1 MRSSGARDGARHRI
15 LHSLTL
21 VGVLVASL
29 LGATLTARA
38 APSNVAYVAGTVQVS
53 DRVTRISVYSPS
65 MDRVVTSDVIHP
77 TGGGP
82 APTFYLLTG
91 ITGGEDGVSW
101 YNNTDVT
108 NFFADKHV
116 NVVLPVG
123 GKYSMYTD
131 WDADDPVL
139 GRNKWQTFLTREL
152 PPVIDRQFG
161 TTGVNALGGV
171 SMAAG
176 PVLDLAIQAPDVY
189 RAVGSYSG
197 CAGTSD
203 FNGQAMVRS
212 MVEVRGGGNVNNMWG
227 PGGGPQ
233 WIEHDPVVQ
242 AERLRGKVLF
252 LSAAS
257 GMPGAIDRLDPLIAI
272 PQGLV
277 GGLLESIT
285 MRCTAVMDAR
295 LRSLGIPAT
304 IVYRDV
310 GSHTWGVFEAEM
322 RDSWAVL
329 GPAIGA

>member
-1 MRSSGARDGARHRI
+1 MRGF
-15 LHSLTL
+15 
-21 VGVLVASL
+21 
-29 LGATLTARA
+29 GATLGYRVPHVLALVGILVVTLLGGALTAHA
-38 APSNVAYVAGTVQVS
+38 APSNVAYVAGTVEVS
-53 DRVTRISVYSPS
+53 DRVTRVSVYSPS
-65 MDRVVTSDVIHP
+65 MDRVIASDVIHP
-77 TGGGP
+77 VGGRP

-131 WDADDPVL
+131 WIADDPVL

-152 PPVIDRQFG
+152 PPVIDRLFG
-161 TTGVNALGGV
+161 TTGVNAIGGV

-197 CAGTSD
+197 CAQTSD
-203 FNGQAMVRS
+203 FNGQAIVRS
-212 MVEVRGGGNVNNMWG
+212 MVELRGGGNIHNMWG
-227 PGGGPQ
+227 PGGGPP
-233 WIEHDPVVQ
+233 WVEHDPVVQ
-242 AERLRGKVLF
+242 AERLRGKVLY
-252 LSAAS
+252 LSAAT

-272 PQGLV
+272 PQGIV
-277 GGLLESIT
+277 GGLLESVT
-285 MRCTAVMDAR
+285 MRCTLVLDAR

-304 IVYRDV
+304 VVYRDV

>member
-1 MRSSGARDGARHRI
+1 MRGFGATIGYRVPHVLA
-15 LHSLTL
+15 L
-21 VGVLVASL
+21 VGLLVVTL
-29 LGATLTARA
+29 LGGALTARA
-38 APSNVAYVAGTVQVS
+38 APSNVAYVAGTVEVS
-53 DRVTRISVYSPS
+53 DRVTRVSVYSPS
-65 MDRVVTSDVIHP
+65 MDRVIASDVIHP
-77 TGGGP
+77 AGGRP

-108 NFFADKHV
+108 GFFADKNV

-131 WDADDPVL
+131 WIADDPVL

-152 PPVIDRQFG
+152 PPVIDRLFG
-161 TTGVNALGGV
+161 TTGVNAIGGV

-197 CAGTSD
+197 CAQTSD
-203 FNGQAMVRS
+203 FNGQAIVRS
-212 MVEVRGGGNVNNMWG
+212 MVELRGGGNIHNMWG

-242 AERLRGKVLF
+242 AERLRGKVLY
-252 LSAAS
+252 LSAAT

-272 PQGLV
+272 PQGIV
-277 GGLLESIT
+277 GGLLESVT
-285 MRCTAVMDAR
+285 MRCTLVLDAR

-304 IVYRDV
+304 VVYRDV